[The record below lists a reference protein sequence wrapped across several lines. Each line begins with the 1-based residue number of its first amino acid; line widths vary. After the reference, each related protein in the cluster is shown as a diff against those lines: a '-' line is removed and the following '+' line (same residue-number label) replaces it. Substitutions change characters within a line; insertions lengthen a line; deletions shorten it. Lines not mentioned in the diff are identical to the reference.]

1 MRDLIKI
8 LQNIYEKLFQNFLLI
23 VSIFVPQENSKLHK
37 FRVLNITAVILKLF
51 LVLLHLWLLLTFHV
65 LRTTKISQSA
75 VLRRQ

>member
-1 MRDLIKI
+1 MSDLIKI
-8 LQNIYEKLFQNFLLI
+8 LQNIYEKLFQKFLLI

-75 VLRRQ
+75 VLHRQ